1 VKYIDEVNNMNAAIS
16 GLAIIIFF
24 LISMVPTVVVLVLL
38 YSVYKSNKNL
48 AQTNRELLGELSA
61 LKDRTANIEK
71 LLRDV
76 E

>member
-1 VKYIDEVNNMNAAIS
+1 MNTAIGS
-16 GLAIIIFF
+16 LAVIIFL

-48 AQTNRELLGELSA
+48 AQTNRELLSEMTA

>member
-1 VKYIDEVNNMNAAIS
+1 MNAAIS

>member
-1 VKYIDEVNNMNAAIS
+1 MNAAIS
-16 GLAIIIFF
+16 GLAIIIFI
-24 LISMVPTVVVLVLL
+24 LISMVPTVVVLILL
-38 YSVYKSNKNL
+38 YSVYKSSKNL
-48 AQTNRELLGELSA
+48 ADTNRELLSELTA

>member
-1 VKYIDEVNNMNAAIS
+1 MNAAIS

-48 AQTNRELLGELSA
+48 TQTNRELLGELSA